1 MGCRIFRQF
10 PVIAINLDFGGDNHT
25 DAGLARGGDALN
37 SAVGNISNLLSTL
50 ATYNLEDKVTFAN
63 MAVFGRTLT
72 SKDSSPEGGL
82 IALLSRIHAL
92 PLGVDVNLQSRK

>member
-50 ATYNLEDKVTFAN
+50 ATYNLED
-63 MAVFGRTLT
+63 
-72 SKDSSPEGGL
+72 
-82 IALLSRIHAL
+82 
-92 PLGVDVNLQSRK
+92 